1 MHPNLTKALFLS
13 YLLMVA
19 LSCKAAP
26 GELNDTT
33 TSPPCDGLGGT
44 AECLIAYQQPELEL
58 VVGSNDYA
66 YKALM
71 IPPASCGKPPR
82 SWIPSTMYHASGNYS
97 NQEGYL
103 NSHLADVGED
113 RNKSSS

>member
-58 VVGSNDYA
+58 KASSNGYNIYKNLGSGVA
-66 YKALM
+66 RLQQRETLQ
-71 IPPASCGKPPR
+71 GL
-82 SWIPSTMYHASGNYS
+82 PSTAKPKTNLWH
-97 NQEGYL
+97 
-103 NSHLADVGED
+103 V
-113 RNKSSS
+113 